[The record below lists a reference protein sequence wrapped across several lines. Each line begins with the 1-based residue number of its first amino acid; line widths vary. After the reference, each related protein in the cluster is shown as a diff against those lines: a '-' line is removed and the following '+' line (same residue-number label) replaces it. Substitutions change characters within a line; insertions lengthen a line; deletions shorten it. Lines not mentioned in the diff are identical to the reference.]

1 MSSKNEL
8 LANMNPRQKEA
19 VMHTEGPLLLMAG
32 AGSGKTRVL
41 THRIAYLIEEKN
53 VNPWNILA
61 ITFTNKAAREMKE
74 RVNQL
79 LGSGGEDVWVSTFHS
94 MCVRI
99 LRRDVDQIGYSR
111 NFTIIDTS
119 EQNTLMKRVLKEL
132 NIDPKKY
139 DPRSILGAISNAKN
153 ELLTPADYENQQGSL
168 FEQIVGRC
176 YALYQKELRN
186 NQCMDFDD
194 LIMNTIRL
202 FKENEDALQFY
213 QRKFHYIHVDE
224 YQIRIMPNIRLL
236 IY

>member
-1 MSSKNEL
+1 
-8 LANMNPRQKEA
+8 
-19 VMHTEGPLLLMAG
+19 
-32 AGSGKTRVL
+32 
-41 THRIAYLIEEKN
+41 
-53 VNPWNILA
+53 
-61 ITFTNKAAREMKE
+61 
-74 RVNQL
+74 
-79 LGSGGEDVWVSTFHS
+79 

-119 EQNTLMKRVLKEL
+119 EQNTLMKRVLKRVKYWS
-132 NIDPKKY
+132 KKY

-224 YQIRIMPNIRLL
+224 YQDTNHAQYTLVNLLADRFKNLCVVGDADQSIYGWRGANMQNILDFEKIIRMQQWFCWNKITAQLRRFWMLRIKSSKTTATVQTKICGLKIEPVKNHLL
-236 IY
+236 SRG

>member
-132 NIDPKKY
+132 NI
-139 DPRSILGAISNAKN
+139 
-153 ELLTPADYENQQGSL
+153 
-168 FEQIVGRC
+168 
-176 YALYQKELRN
+176 
-186 NQCMDFDD
+186 M
-194 LIMNTIRL
+194 IRVP
-202 FKENEDALQFY
+202 F
-213 QRKFHYIHVDE
+213 
-224 YQIRIMPNIRLL
+224 
-236 IY
+236 